1 MQKSKRKTHMLF
13 IGTLLAIFIIFIN
26 STIGSMGGEK
36 GKGEESREE
45 AQLEQAL
52 MKIEG
57 IGEVFIHFH
66 YDQKEE
72 PSPLSGYFSGTGSSA
87 VKKNPL
93 QGVLVVAEGADN
105 PKTKYELIRILSTV
119 LQLPEH
125 KIVVEEM
132 KRGIYVESE

>member
-1 MQKSKRKTHMLF
+1 MQKSKRKIHMLF

-36 GKGEESREE
+36 GKGEENREE
-45 AQLEQAL
+45 SQLEQAL

-57 IGEVFIHFH
+57 IGEVSIYLH

-72 PSPLSGYFSGTGSSA
+72 PSPLSGYFSGSGSS
-87 VKKNPL
+87 VKQNPL

-105 PKTKYELIRILSTV
+105 PKTKNELTRILSTV

-125 KIVVEEM
+125 RIVVEEM
-132 KRGIYVESE
+132 KRGIHVESE